1 MSMKKILLL
10 IIAAFLSISV
20 NAADAFFYA
29 NDKVEAKVGETI
41 TFNVAM
47 KNVKNILAFQFW
59 LTLPDGISVNQRTN
73 VDAEQEFDIDLTN
86 RKKSKH
92 VLDLDATITGALQV
106 IGEPTDGRSIF
117 KGNEGDLVTMKLKV
131 SSDMKPGN
139 YTIKI
144 SNIEFAPEDMI
155 AGIEQADLEI
165 PITIYQD
172 YNITATSANETM
184 GTVTGG
190 GNYRNGTK
198 ATLTATPN
206 EGYHFVKWS
215 NDVTENPYTFAVD
228 KDLALTATFDAKEY
242 NLIYMVDGV
251 EYKKVPVKYGSTIT
265 PEAFPTKVG
274 YTFSGWGEIPATMP
288 TSDVTVNG
296 SFTINKYTFTFDAD
310 GGSEVAGITQDYNS
324 AITAPT
330 APTKTGYTFA
340 GWVPAIPETVPAE
353 NMSFKAQWTINQYT
367 LTFDADN
374 GTEATVI
381 TQDYGT
387 KFETP
392 AAPTKVGYTF
402 AGWDSEIPETIPAEN
417 KSFKALWTINQYT
430 FSFDA
435 DGGSDVA
442 AITQNYGTKIE
453 SPAAPTKTGYTFAG
467 WVPAIPET
475 VPAENMSFK
484 AQWTINQ
491 YTLTFDADNG
501 TEATV
506 ITQDFNTKFETPAA
520 PAKTGYTF
528 AGWDS
533 EVPETIPAENKS
545 FKALWTINQYTFSFD
560 ADGGSDVAA
569 ITQNYGTKIESP
581 AAPNK
586 PGYTFAGWVPAIPET
601 VPAENMNFKAQW
613 TINQYTL
620 TFNADNGTEATVIT
634 QDFGT
639 KFETPAAPTKTG
651 YTFAGWDS
659 EVPETI
665 PAENK
670 SFKALWT
677 INQYTFSFD
686 ADGGS
691 DVAAITQN
699 YGTKIETPAA
709 PTKTGYTF
717 AGWVPA
723 IPETVPAE
731 NMSFKA
737 QWTINQYT
745 LTFDAD
751 NGTETTVITQN
762 YGTKFESPATPTK
775 TGYTFAGWDMD
786 IPETIPAENMSFT
799 AKWIAN
805 QYTLTFD
812 ADGGSDVAAI
822 TQDYGTKIESP
833 AAPTKTGYTF
843 AGWDNEIPETM
854 PAESM
859 NFKAQWSI
867 NQYTLTFNADNG
879 TEDVEI
885 TQDYG
890 TKFDVP
896 ADPTREGYTFAGW
909 DMDIPETIPAEDMSF
924 TAKWIANQ
932 YTLTF
937 DSDGG
942 SDVAAITQDYGTK
955 IETPAAPTKT
965 GYTFAGWD
973 NEIPE
978 TMPAESM
985 SFKAQWT
992 INQYTLTFNADN
1004 GTEDV
1009 EITQDYGTK
1018 FDTPADPTREGYTF
1032 AGWDMDIPETI
1043 PAEDMN
1049 FTALW
1054 SVNSYKLV
1062 YILDGEVYAEYD
1074 VEYGSEITPE
1084 NDPEKTGYTFDGWT
1098 EIPETMPAHDVEIHG
1113 SFSVVTAIRTIL
1125 ADEKAVDVYNLNGVL
1140 VKRNVEVDKLDKVL
1154 KKGVYIICGKKFVVK

>member
-1 MSMKKILLL
+1 MKKILLL

-47 KNVKNILAFQFW
+47 KNIKNILAFQFW

-92 VLDLDATITGALQV
+92 VLDLDVTITGALQV

-251 EYKKVPVKYGSTIT
+251 EYKKVPVKFGSTIT

-296 SFTINKYTFTFDAD
+296 TFAINKYTFTFDTD

-324 AITAPT
+324 AITAPTAPTKTGYTFVGWVPAIPETVPAENMSFKAQWTINQYTLTFDADNGTEATVITQDFGTKFDSPAAPTKTGYTFAGWDSEIPETIPAENKSFKALWTINQYTFTFDSDGGSDVAAITQNYGTKIESPT

-381 TQDYGT
+381 TQD
-387 KFETP
+387 
-392 AAPTKVGYTF
+392 
-402 AGWDSEIPETIPAEN
+402 
-417 KSFKALWTINQYT
+417 
-430 FSFDA
+430 
-435 DGGSDVA
+435 
-442 AITQNYGTKIE
+442 
-453 SPAAPTKTGYTFAG
+453 
-467 WVPAIPET
+467 
-475 VPAENMSFK
+475 
-484 AQWTINQ
+484 
-491 YTLTFDADNG
+491 
-501 TEATV
+501 
-506 ITQDFNTKFETPAA
+506 FN
-520 PAKTGYTF
+520 
-528 AGWDS
+528 
-533 EVPETIPAENKS
+533 
-545 FKALWTINQYTFSFD
+545 
-560 ADGGSDVAA
+560 
-569 ITQNYGTKIESP
+569 
-581 AAPNK
+581 
-586 PGYTFAGWVPAIPET
+586 
-601 VPAENMNFKAQW
+601 
-613 TINQYTL
+613 
-620 TFNADNGTEATVIT
+620 
-634 QDFGT
+634 T

-699 YGTKIETPAA
+699 YGTKIESPAA
-709 PTKTGYTF
+709 PTKPGYTF

-751 NGTETTVITQN
+751 NGTEATV
-762 YGTKFESPATPTK
+762 
-775 TGYTFAGWDMD
+775 
-786 IPETIPAENMSFT
+786 
-799 AKWIAN
+799 
-805 QYTLTFD
+805 
-812 ADGGSDVAAI
+812 
-822 TQDYGTKIESP
+822 
-833 AAPTKTGYTF
+833 
-843 AGWDNEIPETM
+843 
-854 PAESM
+854 
-859 NFKAQWSI
+859 
-867 NQYTLTFNADNG
+867 
-879 TEDVEI
+879 I

-890 TKFDVP
+890 TKFDTP

-1018 FDTPADPTREGYTF
+1018 FETPADPTREGYTF

-1043 PAEDMN
+1043 PAEDMS

-1098 EIPETMPAHDVEIHG
+1098 EIPETMPAHDVEIYG

>member
-1 MSMKKILLL
+1 MRKFLLFL
-10 IIAAFLSISV
+10 FVIFCNITSFAANEVSLYVSKEISGKPGDV
-20 NAADAFFYA
+20 
-29 NDKVEAKVGETI
+29 VTVP
-41 TFNVAM
+41 VAM
-47 KNVKNILAFQFW
+47 KNNFEVVGLQYQLNF
-59 LTLPDGISVNQRTN
+59 PDGFSLQQRVNE
-73 VDAEQEFDIDLTN
+73 DGDLDYDSELTPE
-86 RKKSKH
+86 RKKAKLLLTFTPGISGD
-92 VLDLDATITGALQV
+92 VLFMV
-106 IGEPTDGRSIF
+106 EPIDGRTAF
-117 KGNEGDLVTMKLKV
+117 KGNDGDVVTFKV
-131 SSDMKPGN
+131 KIGDNVAPGT
-139 YTIKI
+139 YKVKFYKVA
-144 SNIEFAPEDMI
+144 FADVN
-155 AGIEQADLEI
+155 AVSYEQADFMMDL
-165 PITIYQD
+165 TVYQD

-228 KDLALTATFDAKEY
+228 KDLALTATFDAKVY

-251 EYKKVPVKYGSTIT
+251 EYKKVPVKFGSTIT

-296 SFTINKYTFTFDAD
+296 SFTINKYTCTFDTD

-381 TQDYGT
+381 TQDFGT
-387 KFETP
+387 KFDSP
-392 AAPTKVGYTF
+392 AAPTKTGYTF
-402 AGWDSEIPETIPAEN
+402 AGWDSEVPETIPAEN
-417 KSFKALWTINQYT
+417 KNFKALWTINQYT

-442 AITQNYGTKIE
+442 AITQDYGTKIE
-453 SPAAPTKTGYTFAG
+453 TPAAPTKPGYTFAG

-506 ITQDFNTKFETPAA
+506 ITQDFGTKFDSPAA
-520 PAKTGYTF
+520 PTKTGYTF

-533 EVPETIPAENKS
+533 EIPETIPAENKS
-545 FKALWTINQYTFSFD
+545 FKALWTINQYTFTFD

-569 ITQNYGTKIESP
+569 ITQDYGTKIETP
-581 AAPNK
+581 AAPTK
-586 PGYTFAGWVPAIPET
+586 TGYTFAGWVPAIPET
-601 VPAENMNFKAQW
+601 VPAENMSFKAQW

-677 INQYTFSFD
+677 INQYTFTFD

-699 YGTKIETPAA
+699 YGTKIESPAA
-709 PTKTGYTF
+709 PNKPGYTF

-745 LTFDAD
+745 LTFNAD
-751 NGTETTVITQN
+751 NGTENVEITQD
-762 YGTKFESPATPTK
+762 YGTKFDTPADPTRE
-775 TGYTFAGWDMD
+775 GYTFAGWDMD

-812 ADGGSDVAAI
+812 SDGGSDVAAI
-822 TQDYGTKIESP
+822 TQDYGTKIETP

-859 NFKAQWSI
+859 SFKAQWTI

-890 TKFDVP
+890 TKFDTP

-1043 PAEDMN
+1043 PAEDMS

-1098 EIPETMPAHDVEIHG
+1098 EIPETMPAHDVEIYG

>member
-1 MSMKKILLL
+1 MKKILLL

-29 NDKVEAKVGETI
+29 NDNVEAKVGETI

-59 LTLPDGISVNQRTN
+59 LTLPNGISVNQRTN
-73 VDAEQEFDIDLTN
+73 VDNEQEFDIDLTD

-92 VLDLDATITGALQV
+92 VLDLDVTVTGALQV

-172 YNITATSANETM
+172 YNITAASANETM

-251 EYKKVPVKYGSTIT
+251 EYKKVPVKFGSTIT

-296 SFTINKYTFTFDAD
+296 TFAINKYTFTFDTD

-324 AITAPT
+324 AITA
-330 APTKTGYTFA
+330 
-340 GWVPAIPETVPAE
+340 
-353 NMSFKAQWTINQYT
+353 
-367 LTFDADN
+367 
-374 GTEATVI
+374 
-381 TQDYGT
+381 
-387 KFETP
+387 
-392 AAPTKVGYTF
+392 
-402 AGWDSEIPETIPAEN
+402 
-417 KSFKALWTINQYT
+417 
-430 FSFDA
+430 
-435 DGGSDVA
+435 
-442 AITQNYGTKIE
+442 
-453 SPAAPTKTGYTFAG
+453 PAAPTKTGYTFAG

-506 ITQDFNTKFETPAA
+506 ITQDFGTKFDSPAA
-520 PAKTGYTF
+520 PTKTGYTF

-533 EVPETIPAENKS
+533 EIPETIPAENKN

-560 ADGGSDVAA
+560 TDGGSDVAA
-569 ITQNYGTKIESP
+569 ITQNYGTKIETP
-581 AAPNK
+581 AAPAK
-586 PGYTFAGWVPAIPET
+586 TGYTFAGWVPAIPET

-620 TFNADNGTEATVIT
+620 TFDAGNGTEAMVIT
-634 QDFGT
+634 QDYGT
-639 KFETPAAPTKTG
+639 KFETPAA
-651 YTFAGWDS
+651 
-659 EVPETI
+659 
-665 PAENK
+665 
-670 SFKALWT
+670 
-677 INQYTFSFD
+677 
-686 ADGGS
+686 
-691 DVAAITQN
+691 
-699 YGTKIETPAA
+699 
-709 PTKTGYTF
+709 
-717 AGWVPA
+717 
-723 IPETVPAE
+723 
-731 NMSFKA
+731 
-737 QWTINQYT
+737 
-745 LTFDAD
+745 
-751 NGTETTVITQN
+751 
-762 YGTKFESPATPTK
+762 PTK

-786 IPETIPAENMSFT
+786 IPETIPAEN
-799 AKWIAN
+799 
-805 QYTLTFD
+805 
-812 ADGGSDVAAI
+812 
-822 TQDYGTKIESP
+822 
-833 AAPTKTGYTF
+833 
-843 AGWDNEIPETM
+843 
-854 PAESM
+854 
-859 NFKAQWSI
+859 
-867 NQYTLTFNADNG
+867 
-879 TEDVEI
+879 
-885 TQDYG
+885 
-890 TKFDVP
+890 
-896 ADPTREGYTFAGW
+896 
-909 DMDIPETIPAEDMSF
+909 MSF

-1043 PAEDMN
+1043 PAEDMS

-1084 NDPEKTGYTFDGWT
+1084 NDPEKIGYTFDGWT
-1098 EIPETMPAHDVEIHG
+1098 EIPETMPAHDVEIYG

>member
-1 MSMKKILLL
+1 MKRFLLFF
-10 IIAAFLSISV
+10 IAIFSYITSFAANEASIYVTKELQGKPGDIVSV
-20 NAADAFFYA
+20 P
-29 NDKVEAKVGETI
+29 
-41 TFNVAM
+41 VAM
-47 KNVKNILAFQFW
+47 KNNFGIPGFQFW
-59 LTLPDGISVNQRTN
+59 LGLPEGISFNMKLN
-73 VDAEQEFDIDLTN
+73 EDAEMDYDVVYVDRN
-86 RKKSKH
+86 KSRH
-92 VLDLDATITGALQV
+92 VLSLIKNVEGGLQV
-106 IGEPTDGRSIF
+106 MGYASDGMQLF
-117 KGNEGDLVTMKLKV
+117 KGEDGDIVSVQLKIDEKATPGEYKLRFSNVAFSDVNAV
-131 SSDMKPGN
+131 S
-139 YTIKI
+139 Y
-144 SNIEFAPEDMI
+144 
-155 AGIEQADLEI
+155 EQNDFVVNL
-165 PITIYQD
+165 TVYQD

-251 EYKKVPVKYGSTIT
+251 EYKKVPVKFGSTIT

-296 SFTINKYTFTFDAD
+296 TFAINKYTFTFDTD

-381 TQDYGT
+381 TQDFGT

-392 AAPTKVGYTF
+392 AAPTKTGYTF
-402 AGWDSEIPETIPAEN
+402 AGWDSEVPETIPAEN

-430 FSFDA
+430 FTFDA

-453 SPAAPTKTGYTFAG
+453 SPAAPTKPGYTFAGWDNEIPETMPAENMSFKAQWTINQYSLTFDADNGTEVTVITQDFGTKFDSPAAPTKTGYTFAGWDSEVPETIPAENKSFKALWTINQYTFTFDADGGSDVAAITQNYGTKIESPAAPTKPGYTFAGWDNEIPETMPAENMSFKAQWTINQYSLTFDADNGTEVTVITQDFGTKFDSPAAPTKTGYTFAGWDSEVPETIPAENKSFKALWTINQYTFTFDADGGSDVAAITQDYGTKIETPAAPTKTGYTFAG

-520 PAKTGYTF
+520 P
-528 AGWDS
+528 
-533 EVPETIPAENKS
+533 
-545 FKALWTINQYTFSFD
+545 
-560 ADGGSDVAA
+560 
-569 ITQNYGTKIESP
+569 
-581 AAPNK
+581 
-586 PGYTFAGWVPAIPET
+586 
-601 VPAENMNFKAQW
+601 
-613 TINQYTL
+613 
-620 TFNADNGTEATVIT
+620 
-634 QDFGT
+634 
-639 KFETPAAPTKTG
+639 TKTG

-677 INQYTFSFD
+677 INQYTFTFD

-691 DVAAITQN
+691 DVAAITQD

-751 NGTETTVITQN
+751 NGTEATV
-762 YGTKFESPATPTK
+762 
-775 TGYTFAGWDMD
+775 
-786 IPETIPAENMSFT
+786 
-799 AKWIAN
+799 
-805 QYTLTFD
+805 
-812 ADGGSDVAAI
+812 
-822 TQDYGTKIESP
+822 
-833 AAPTKTGYTF
+833 
-843 AGWDNEIPETM
+843 
-854 PAESM
+854 
-859 NFKAQWSI
+859 
-867 NQYTLTFNADNG
+867 
-879 TEDVEI
+879 I

-890 TKFDVP
+890 TKFDTP

-909 DMDIPETIPAEDMSF
+909 DMDIPETIPAENMNF

-1043 PAEDMN
+1043 PAEDMS

-1098 EIPETMPAHDVEIHG
+1098 EIPETMPAHDVEIYG

>member
-1 MSMKKILLL
+1 MRKFLLFL
-10 IIAAFLSISV
+10 FVIFCNITSFAANEVSLYVSKEISGKPGDV
-20 NAADAFFYA
+20 
-29 NDKVEAKVGETI
+29 VTVP
-41 TFNVAM
+41 VAM
-47 KNVKNILAFQFW
+47 KNNFEVVGLQYQLNF
-59 LTLPDGISVNQRTN
+59 PDGFSLQQRVNE
-73 VDAEQEFDIDLTN
+73 DGDLDYDSELTPE
-86 RKKSKH
+86 RKKAKLLLTFTPGISGD
-92 VLDLDATITGALQV
+92 VLFMV
-106 IGEPTDGRSIF
+106 EPIDGRTAF
-117 KGNEGDLVTMKLKV
+117 KGNDGDVVTFKV
-131 SSDMKPGN
+131 KIGDNVAPGT
-139 YTIKI
+139 YKVKFYKVA
-144 SNIEFAPEDMI
+144 FADVN
-155 AGIEQADLEI
+155 AVSYEQADFMMDL
-165 PITIYQD
+165 TVYQD

-251 EYKKVPVKYGSTIT
+251 EYKKVPVKFGSTIT

-296 SFTINKYTFTFDAD
+296 TFAINKYTFTFDTD

-381 TQDYGT
+381 TQDFGT
-387 KFETP
+387 KFDSP
-392 AAPTKVGYTF
+392 AAPTKTGYTF

-430 FSFDA
+430 FTFDA

-442 AITQNYGTKIE
+442 AITQDYGTKIE
-453 SPAAPTKTGYTFAG
+453 TPAAPTKPGYTFAG

-506 ITQDFNTKFETPAA
+506 ITQDF
-520 PAKTGYTF
+520 
-528 AGWDS
+528 
-533 EVPETIPAENKS
+533 
-545 FKALWTINQYTFSFD
+545 
-560 ADGGSDVAA
+560 
-569 ITQNYGTKIESP
+569 
-581 AAPNK
+581 
-586 PGYTFAGWVPAIPET
+586 
-601 VPAENMNFKAQW
+601 
-613 TINQYTL
+613 
-620 TFNADNGTEATVIT
+620 
-634 QDFGT
+634 GT

-670 SFKALWT
+670 NFKALWT

-691 DVAAITQN
+691 DVAAITQD

-709 PTKTGYTF
+709 PTKPGYTF

-751 NGTETTVITQN
+751 NGTEATV
-762 YGTKFESPATPTK
+762 
-775 TGYTFAGWDMD
+775 
-786 IPETIPAENMSFT
+786 
-799 AKWIAN
+799 
-805 QYTLTFD
+805 
-812 ADGGSDVAAI
+812 
-822 TQDYGTKIESP
+822 
-833 AAPTKTGYTF
+833 
-843 AGWDNEIPETM
+843 
-854 PAESM
+854 
-859 NFKAQWSI
+859 
-867 NQYTLTFNADNG
+867 
-879 TEDVEI
+879 I

-890 TKFDVP
+890 TKFDTP

-909 DMDIPETIPAEDMSF
+909 DMDIPETIPAEDMRF

-955 IETPAAPTKT
+955 IKTPAAPTKT

-1043 PAEDMN
+1043 PAEDMRFTAKWIAN
-1049 FTALW
+1049 QYTLTFDSDGGSDVAAITQDYGTKIKTPAAPTKTGYTFAGWDNEIPETMPAESMSFKAQWTINQYTLTFNADNGTEDVEITQDYGTKFDTPADPTREGYTFAGWDMDIPETIPAEDMSFTALW

-1098 EIPETMPAHDVEIHG
+1098 EIPETMPAHDVEIYG

>member
-1 MSMKKILLL
+1 MKKILLL

-92 VLDLDATITGALQV
+92 VLDLDVTITGALQV

-251 EYKKVPVKYGSTIT
+251 EYKKVPVKFGSTIT

-296 SFTINKYTFTFDAD
+296 TFAINKYTFTFDTD

-381 TQDYGT
+381 TQDFNT

-392 AAPTKVGYTF
+392 AAPTKTGYTF
-402 AGWDSEIPETIPAEN
+402 AGWDSEVPETIPAEN

-430 FSFDA
+430 FTFDA

-453 SPAAPTKTGYTFAG
+453 SPTAPTKTGYTFAGWVPAIPETVPAENMNFKAQWTINQYSLTFDAGNGTEATVITQDFGTKFDSPAAPTKTGYTFAGWDSEVPETIPAENKSFKALWTINQYTFTFDSDGGSDVAAITQDYGTKIETPTAPTKPGYTFAG

-506 ITQDFNTKFETPAA
+506 ITQD
-520 PAKTGYTF
+520 
-528 AGWDS
+528 
-533 EVPETIPAENKS
+533 
-545 FKALWTINQYTFSFD
+545 
-560 ADGGSDVAA
+560 
-569 ITQNYGTKIESP
+569 
-581 AAPNK
+581 
-586 PGYTFAGWVPAIPET
+586 
-601 VPAENMNFKAQW
+601 
-613 TINQYTL
+613 
-620 TFNADNGTEATVIT
+620 
-634 QDFGT
+634 
-639 KFETPAAPTKTG
+639 
-651 YTFAGWDS
+651 
-659 EVPETI
+659 
-665 PAENK
+665 
-670 SFKALWT
+670 
-677 INQYTFSFD
+677 
-686 ADGGS
+686 
-691 DVAAITQN
+691 
-699 YGTKIETPAA
+699 
-709 PTKTGYTF
+709 
-717 AGWVPA
+717 
-723 IPETVPAE
+723 
-731 NMSFKA
+731 
-737 QWTINQYT
+737 
-745 LTFDAD
+745 
-751 NGTETTVITQN
+751 
-762 YGTKFESPATPTK
+762 
-775 TGYTFAGWDMD
+775 
-786 IPETIPAENMSFT
+786 
-799 AKWIAN
+799 
-805 QYTLTFD
+805 
-812 ADGGSDVAAI
+812 
-822 TQDYGTKIESP
+822 
-833 AAPTKTGYTF
+833 
-843 AGWDNEIPETM
+843 
-854 PAESM
+854 
-859 NFKAQWSI
+859 
-867 NQYTLTFNADNG
+867 
-879 TEDVEI
+879 
-885 TQDYG
+885 YG
-890 TKFDVP
+890 TKFDTP

-955 IETPAAPTKT
+955 IKTPAAPTKT

-1004 GTEDV
+1004 GTENV

-1043 PAEDMN
+1043 PAEDMS

-1098 EIPETMPAHDVEIHG
+1098 EIPETMPAHDVEIYG

>member
-1 MSMKKILLL
+1 MKKILLL

-92 VLDLDATITGALQV
+92 VLDLDVTITGALQV

-251 EYKKVPVKYGSTIT
+251 EYKKVPVKFGSTIT

-296 SFTINKYTFTFDAD
+296 TFAINKYTFTFDTD

-324 AITAPT
+324 AITVPT
-330 APTKTGYTFA
+330 
-340 GWVPAIPETVPAE
+340 
-353 NMSFKAQWTINQYT
+353 
-367 LTFDADN
+367 
-374 GTEATVI
+374 
-381 TQDYGT
+381 
-387 KFETP
+387 
-392 AAPTKVGYTF
+392 
-402 AGWDSEIPETIPAEN
+402 
-417 KSFKALWTINQYT
+417 
-430 FSFDA
+430 
-435 DGGSDVA
+435 
-442 AITQNYGTKIE
+442 
-453 SPAAPTKTGYTFAG
+453 APTKTGYTFAG

-520 PAKTGYTF
+520 P
-528 AGWDS
+528 
-533 EVPETIPAENKS
+533 
-545 FKALWTINQYTFSFD
+545 
-560 ADGGSDVAA
+560 
-569 ITQNYGTKIESP
+569 
-581 AAPNK
+581 
-586 PGYTFAGWVPAIPET
+586 
-601 VPAENMNFKAQW
+601 
-613 TINQYTL
+613 
-620 TFNADNGTEATVIT
+620 
-634 QDFGT
+634 
-639 KFETPAAPTKTG
+639 TKTG

-677 INQYTFSFD
+677 INQYTFTFD

-745 LTFDAD
+745 LTFNAD
-751 NGTETTVITQN
+751 NGTEDVKITQN

-812 ADGGSDVAAI
+812 SNGGSDVAAI
-822 TQDYGTKIESP
+822 TQDYGTKIDTP

-859 NFKAQWSI
+859 NFKALWTI

-890 TKFDVP
+890 TKFDTP

-909 DMDIPETIPAEDMSF
+909 DMDIPETIPAEDMRF

-1018 FDTPADPTREGYTF
+1018 FETPADPTREGYTF

-1043 PAEDMN
+1043 PAEDMS

-1098 EIPETMPAHDVEIHG
+1098 GIPETMPAHDVEIYG

>member
-1 MSMKKILLL
+1 MKKILLL

-92 VLDLDATITGALQV
+92 VLDLDVTITGALQV

-251 EYKKVPVKYGSTIT
+251 EYKKVPVKFGSTIT

-296 SFTINKYTFTFDAD
+296 TFAINKYTFTFDAD

-381 TQDYGT
+381 TQDFNT

-392 AAPTKVGYTF
+392 AAPTKTGYTF
-402 AGWDSEIPETIPAEN
+402 AGWDSEVPETIPAEN
-417 KSFKALWTINQYT
+417 KNFKALWTINQYT
-430 FSFDA
+430 FSFDS

-453 SPAAPTKTGYTFAG
+453 SPTAPTKTGYTFAG

-506 ITQDFNTKFETPAA
+506 ITQN
-520 PAKTGYTF
+520 
-528 AGWDS
+528 
-533 EVPETIPAENKS
+533 
-545 FKALWTINQYTFSFD
+545 
-560 ADGGSDVAA
+560 
-569 ITQNYGTKIESP
+569 
-581 AAPNK
+581 
-586 PGYTFAGWVPAIPET
+586 
-601 VPAENMNFKAQW
+601 
-613 TINQYTL
+613 
-620 TFNADNGTEATVIT
+620 
-634 QDFGT
+634 FGT
-639 KFETPAAPTKTG
+639 KFDSPAAPTKTG

-677 INQYTFSFD
+677 INQYTFTFD

-709 PTKTGYTF
+709 PTKPGYTF

-731 NMSFKA
+731 DMSFKA
-737 QWTINQYT
+737 QWTINQY
-745 LTFDAD
+745 
-751 NGTETTVITQN
+751 
-762 YGTKFESPATPTK
+762 S
-775 TGYTFAGWDMD
+775 
-786 IPETIPAENMSFT
+786 
-799 AKWIAN
+799 
-805 QYTLTFD
+805 
-812 ADGGSDVAAI
+812 
-822 TQDYGTKIESP
+822 
-833 AAPTKTGYTF
+833 
-843 AGWDNEIPETM
+843 
-854 PAESM
+854 
-859 NFKAQWSI
+859 
-867 NQYTLTFNADNG
+867 LTFNADNG
-879 TEDVEI
+879 TEATVI

-890 TKFDVP
+890 TKFDTP

-909 DMDIPETIPAEDMSF
+909 DMDIPETIPAENMSF

-992 INQYTLTFNADN
+992 INQYSLTFDAGNGTEATVITQDYGTKFDTPADPTREGYTFAGWDMDIPETIPAENMSFTAKWIANQYTLTFDSDGGSDVAAITQDYGTKIETPAAPTKTGYTFAGWDNEIPETMPAESMSFKAQWTINQYSLTFDAGN
-1004 GTEDV
+1004 GTEATV
-1009 EITQDYGTK
+1009 ITQDYGTK

-1043 PAEDMN
+1043 PAEDMS

-1098 EIPETMPAHDVEIHG
+1098 EIPETMPAHDVEIYG

>member
-29 NDKVEAKVGETI
+29 NDNVEAKVGETI

-73 VDAEQEFDIDLTN
+73 VDDEQEFDIDLTD

-92 VLDLDATITGALQV
+92 VLDLDVTVTGALQV

-251 EYKKVPVKYGSTIT
+251 EYKKVPVKFGSTIT

-296 SFTINKYTFTFDAD
+296 TFAINKYTFTFDTD

-381 TQDYGT
+381 TQD
-387 KFETP
+387 
-392 AAPTKVGYTF
+392 
-402 AGWDSEIPETIPAEN
+402 
-417 KSFKALWTINQYT
+417 
-430 FSFDA
+430 
-435 DGGSDVA
+435 
-442 AITQNYGTKIE
+442 
-453 SPAAPTKTGYTFAG
+453 
-467 WVPAIPET
+467 
-475 VPAENMSFK
+475 
-484 AQWTINQ
+484 
-491 YTLTFDADNG
+491 
-501 TEATV
+501 
-506 ITQDFNTKFETPAA
+506 FNTKF
-520 PAKTGYTF
+520 
-528 AGWDS
+528 
-533 EVPETIPAENKS
+533 
-545 FKALWTINQYTFSFD
+545 
-560 ADGGSDVAA
+560 
-569 ITQNYGTKIESP
+569 
-581 AAPNK
+581 
-586 PGYTFAGWVPAIPET
+586 
-601 VPAENMNFKAQW
+601 
-613 TINQYTL
+613 
-620 TFNADNGTEATVIT
+620 
-634 QDFGT
+634 
-639 KFETPAAPTKTG
+639 
-651 YTFAGWDS
+651 
-659 EVPETI
+659 
-665 PAENK
+665 
-670 SFKALWT
+670 
-677 INQYTFSFD
+677 
-686 ADGGS
+686 
-691 DVAAITQN
+691 
-699 YGTKIETPAA
+699 
-709 PTKTGYTF
+709 
-717 AGWVPA
+717 
-723 IPETVPAE
+723 
-731 NMSFKA
+731 
-737 QWTINQYT
+737 
-745 LTFDAD
+745 
-751 NGTETTVITQN
+751 
-762 YGTKFESPATPTK
+762 
-775 TGYTFAGWDMD
+775 
-786 IPETIPAENMSFT
+786 
-799 AKWIAN
+799 
-805 QYTLTFD
+805 
-812 ADGGSDVAAI
+812 
-822 TQDYGTKIESP
+822 
-833 AAPTKTGYTF
+833 
-843 AGWDNEIPETM
+843 
-854 PAESM
+854 
-859 NFKAQWSI
+859 
-867 NQYTLTFNADNG
+867 
-879 TEDVEI
+879 
-885 TQDYG
+885 
-890 TKFDVP
+890 
-896 ADPTREGYTFAGW
+896 
-909 DMDIPETIPAEDMSF
+909 
-924 TAKWIANQ
+924 
-932 YTLTF
+932 
-937 DSDGG
+937 
-942 SDVAAITQDYGTK
+942 
-955 IETPAAPTKT
+955 ETPAAPTKT

-1018 FDTPADPTREGYTF
+1018 FETPADPIREGYTF

-1043 PAEDMN
+1043 PAEDMS

-1098 EIPETMPAHDVEIHG
+1098 EIPETMPAHDVEIYG

>member
-92 VLDLDATITGALQV
+92 VLDLDVTITGALQV

-251 EYKKVPVKYGSTIT
+251 EYKKVPVKFGSTIT

-296 SFTINKYTFTFDAD
+296 TFAINKYTFTFDAD

-381 TQDYGT
+381 TQDFGT
-387 KFETP
+387 KFDSP
-392 AAPTKVGYTF
+392 AAPTKTGYTF
-402 AGWDSEIPETIPAEN
+402 AGWDSEVPETIPAEN

-430 FSFDA
+430 FTFDA

-491 YTLTFDADNG
+491 YSLTFDAGNG

-506 ITQDFNTKFETPAA
+506 ITQD
-520 PAKTGYTF
+520 Y
-528 AGWDS
+528 
-533 EVPETIPAENKS
+533 
-545 FKALWTINQYTFSFD
+545 
-560 ADGGSDVAA
+560 
-569 ITQNYGTKIESP
+569 
-581 AAPNK
+581 
-586 PGYTFAGWVPAIPET
+586 
-601 VPAENMNFKAQW
+601 
-613 TINQYTL
+613 
-620 TFNADNGTEATVIT
+620 
-634 QDFGT
+634 GT
-639 KFETPAAPTKTG
+639 KFET
-651 YTFAGWDS
+651 
-659 EVPETI
+659 
-665 PAENK
+665 
-670 SFKALWT
+670 
-677 INQYTFSFD
+677 
-686 ADGGS
+686 
-691 DVAAITQN
+691 
-699 YGTKIETPAA
+699 
-709 PTKTGYTF
+709 
-717 AGWVPA
+717 
-723 IPETVPAE
+723 
-731 NMSFKA
+731 
-737 QWTINQYT
+737 
-745 LTFDAD
+745 
-751 NGTETTVITQN
+751 
-762 YGTKFESPATPTK
+762 
-775 TGYTFAGWDMD
+775 
-786 IPETIPAENMSFT
+786 
-799 AKWIAN
+799 
-805 QYTLTFD
+805 
-812 ADGGSDVAAI
+812 
-822 TQDYGTKIESP
+822 
-833 AAPTKTGYTF
+833 
-843 AGWDNEIPETM
+843 
-854 PAESM
+854 
-859 NFKAQWSI
+859 
-867 NQYTLTFNADNG
+867 
-879 TEDVEI
+879 
-885 TQDYG
+885 
-890 TKFDVP
+890 P

-909 DMDIPETIPAEDMSF
+909 DMDIPETIPAENMNF

-1032 AGWDMDIPETI
+1032 AGWDMDIPETIPAEDMSFTAKWIANQYTLTFDADGGSDVAAITQDYGTKIETPAAPTKTGYTFAGWDNEIPETMPAESMSFKAQWTINQYTLTFNADNGTEDVEITQDYGTKFDTPADPTREGYTFAGWNMDIPETI

>member
-1 MSMKKILLL
+1 MKKILLL

-29 NDKVEAKVGETI
+29 NDNVEAKVGETI

-73 VDAEQEFDIDLTN
+73 VDDEQEFDIDLTD

-92 VLDLDATITGALQV
+92 VLDLDVTVTGALQV

-251 EYKKVPVKYGSTIT
+251 EYKKVPVKFGSTIT

-296 SFTINKYTFTFDAD
+296 TFAINKYTFTFDTD

-324 AITAPT
+324 AITTPT

-381 TQDYGT
+381 TQDFGT

-392 AAPTKVGYTF
+392 AAPTKTGYTF

-430 FSFDA
+430 FTFDA

-442 AITQNYGTKIE
+442 AITQDYGTKIE
-453 SPAAPTKTGYTFAG
+453 TPTAPTKTGYTFAG

-506 ITQDFNTKFETPAA
+506 ITQDF
-520 PAKTGYTF
+520 
-528 AGWDS
+528 
-533 EVPETIPAENKS
+533 
-545 FKALWTINQYTFSFD
+545 
-560 ADGGSDVAA
+560 
-569 ITQNYGTKIESP
+569 
-581 AAPNK
+581 
-586 PGYTFAGWVPAIPET
+586 
-601 VPAENMNFKAQW
+601 
-613 TINQYTL
+613 
-620 TFNADNGTEATVIT
+620 
-634 QDFGT
+634 GT

-659 EVPETI
+659 EIPETI

-677 INQYTFSFD
+677 INQYTFTFD

-699 YGTKIETPAA
+699 YGTKIDSPAA
-709 PTKTGYTF
+709 PNKPGYTF
-717 AGWVPA
+717 AGWVPT

-737 QWTINQYT
+737 QWTINQY
-745 LTFDAD
+745 
-751 NGTETTVITQN
+751 
-762 YGTKFESPATPTK
+762 S
-775 TGYTFAGWDMD
+775 
-786 IPETIPAENMSFT
+786 
-799 AKWIAN
+799 
-805 QYTLTFD
+805 
-812 ADGGSDVAAI
+812 
-822 TQDYGTKIESP
+822 
-833 AAPTKTGYTF
+833 
-843 AGWDNEIPETM
+843 
-854 PAESM
+854 
-859 NFKAQWSI
+859 
-867 NQYTLTFNADNG
+867 LTFNADNG
-879 TEDVEI
+879 TEATVI

-890 TKFDVP
+890 TKFDTP

-955 IETPAAPTKT
+955 IKTPAAPTKT

-1043 PAEDMN
+1043 PAEDMRFTAKWIAN
-1049 FTALW
+1049 QYTLTFDSDGGSDVAAITQDYGTKIKTPAAPTKTGYTFAGWDNEIPETMPAESMSFKAQWTINQYTLTFNADNGTEDVEITQDYGTKFDTPADPTREGYTFAGWDMDIPETIPAEDMSFTALW

-1074 VEYGSEITPE
+1074 VEYGSGITPE

-1098 EIPETMPAHDVEIHG
+1098 EIPETMPAHDVEIYG

>member
-1 MSMKKILLL
+1 MKRFLLFF
-10 IIAAFLSISV
+10 IAIFSYITSFAANEASIYVTKELQGKPGDIVSV
-20 NAADAFFYA
+20 P
-29 NDKVEAKVGETI
+29 
-41 TFNVAM
+41 VAM
-47 KNVKNILAFQFW
+47 KNNFGIPGFQFW
-59 LTLPDGISVNQRTN
+59 LGLPEGISFNMKLN
-73 VDAEQEFDIDLTN
+73 EDAEMDYDVVYVDRN
-86 RKKSKH
+86 KSRH
-92 VLDLDATITGALQV
+92 VLSLIKNVEGGLQV
-106 IGEPTDGRSIF
+106 MGYASDGMQLF
-117 KGNEGDLVTMKLKV
+117 KGEDGDIVSVQLKIDEKATPGEYKLRFSNVAFSDVNAV
-131 SSDMKPGN
+131 S
-139 YTIKI
+139 Y
-144 SNIEFAPEDMI
+144 
-155 AGIEQADLEI
+155 EQNDFVVNL
-165 PITIYQD
+165 TVYQD

-251 EYKKVPVKYGSTIT
+251 EYKKVPVKFGSTIT

-296 SFTINKYTFTFDAD
+296 TFAINKYTFTFDTD

-330 APTKTGYTFA
+330 APTKTGYTF
-340 GWVPAIPETVPAE
+340 V
-353 NMSFKAQWTINQYT
+353 
-367 LTFDADN
+367 
-374 GTEATVI
+374 
-381 TQDYGT
+381 
-387 KFETP
+387 
-392 AAPTKVGYTF
+392 
-402 AGWDSEIPETIPAEN
+402 
-417 KSFKALWTINQYT
+417 
-430 FSFDA
+430 
-435 DGGSDVA
+435 
-442 AITQNYGTKIE
+442 
-453 SPAAPTKTGYTFAG
+453 G

-506 ITQDFNTKFETPAA
+506 ITQDFGTKFDSPAA
-520 PAKTGYTF
+520 PTKTGYTF

-581 AAPNK
+581 AAPTK

-620 TFNADNGTEATVIT
+620 TFDADNGTEATVIT

-639 KFETPAAPTKTG
+639 KF
-651 YTFAGWDS
+651 DS
-659 EVPETI
+659 
-665 PAENK
+665 
-670 SFKALWT
+670 
-677 INQYTFSFD
+677 
-686 ADGGS
+686 
-691 DVAAITQN
+691 
-699 YGTKIETPAA
+699 
-709 PTKTGYTF
+709 
-717 AGWVPA
+717 
-723 IPETVPAE
+723 
-731 NMSFKA
+731 
-737 QWTINQYT
+737 
-745 LTFDAD
+745 
-751 NGTETTVITQN
+751 
-762 YGTKFESPATPTK
+762 
-775 TGYTFAGWDMD
+775 
-786 IPETIPAENMSFT
+786 
-799 AKWIAN
+799 
-805 QYTLTFD
+805 
-812 ADGGSDVAAI
+812 
-822 TQDYGTKIESP
+822 
-833 AAPTKTGYTF
+833 
-843 AGWDNEIPETM
+843 
-854 PAESM
+854 
-859 NFKAQWSI
+859 
-867 NQYTLTFNADNG
+867 
-879 TEDVEI
+879 
-885 TQDYG
+885 
-890 TKFDVP
+890 P

-909 DMDIPETIPAEDMSF
+909 DMDIPETIPAENMRF

-992 INQYTLTFNADN
+992 INQYSLTFDAGNGTEATVITQDYGTKFETPADPTREGYTFAGWDMDIPETIPAENMSFTAKWIANQYTLTFDSDGGSDVAAITQNYGTKIETPAAPTKTGYTFAGWDNEIPETMPAESMSFKAQWTINQYTLTFNADN

-1018 FDTPADPTREGYTF
+1018 FETPADPTREGYTF

-1043 PAEDMN
+1043 PAEDMS

-1098 EIPETMPAHDVEIHG
+1098 EIPETMPAHDVEIYG

>member
-1 MSMKKILLL
+1 MKKILLL

-73 VDAEQEFDIDLTN
+73 VDDEQEFDIDLTN

-92 VLDLDATITGALQV
+92 VLDLDVTITGALQV

-251 EYKKVPVKYGSTIT
+251 EYKKVPVKFGSTIT

-296 SFTINKYTFTFDAD
+296 TFAINKYTFTFDAD

-340 GWVPAIPETVPAE
+340 GWVPAIPETVPAENMSFKAQWTINQYTLTFDADNGTEATVITQDFNTKFETPAAPTKTGYTFAGWDSEVPETIPAENKSFKALWTINQYTFSFDADGGSEVAAITQNYGTKIETPAAPTKTGYTFAGWVPAIPETVPAENMSFKAQWTINQYTLTFDADNGTEATVITQDFNTKFETPAAPTKTGYTFAGWDSEVPETIPAENKSFKALWTINQYTFSFDADGGSEVAAITQNYGTKIETPAAPTKPGYTFTGWVPAIPETVPAE

-435 DGGSDVA
+435 DGGS
-442 AITQNYGTKIE
+442 E
-453 SPAAPTKTGYTFAG
+453 
-467 WVPAIPET
+467 
-475 VPAENMSFK
+475 
-484 AQWTINQ
+484 
-491 YTLTFDADNG
+491 
-501 TEATV
+501 
-506 ITQDFNTKFETPAA
+506 
-520 PAKTGYTF
+520 
-528 AGWDS
+528 
-533 EVPETIPAENKS
+533 
-545 FKALWTINQYTFSFD
+545 
-560 ADGGSDVAA
+560 
-569 ITQNYGTKIESP
+569 
-581 AAPNK
+581 
-586 PGYTFAGWVPAIPET
+586 
-601 VPAENMNFKAQW
+601 
-613 TINQYTL
+613 
-620 TFNADNGTEATVIT
+620 
-634 QDFGT
+634 
-639 KFETPAAPTKTG
+639 
-651 YTFAGWDS
+651 
-659 EVPETI
+659 
-665 PAENK
+665 
-670 SFKALWT
+670 
-677 INQYTFSFD
+677 
-686 ADGGS
+686 
-691 DVAAITQN
+691 VAAITQN

-745 LTFDAD
+745 LTF
-751 NGTETTVITQN
+751 
-762 YGTKFESPATPTK
+762 
-775 TGYTFAGWDMD
+775 
-786 IPETIPAENMSFT
+786 
-799 AKWIAN
+799 
-805 QYTLTFD
+805 
-812 ADGGSDVAAI
+812 
-822 TQDYGTKIESP
+822 
-833 AAPTKTGYTF
+833 
-843 AGWDNEIPETM
+843 
-854 PAESM
+854 
-859 NFKAQWSI
+859 
-867 NQYTLTFNADNG
+867 NADNG
-879 TEDVEI
+879 TEATVI

-890 TKFDVP
+890 TKFDTP

-909 DMDIPETIPAEDMSF
+909 DKDIPESMPAESMNF

-937 DSDGG
+937 DSNGG

-985 SFKAQWT
+985 NFKAQWT

-1084 NDPEKTGYTFDGWT
+1084 DNPEKTGYTFDGWT
-1098 EIPETMPAHDVEIHG
+1098 EIPETMPAHDVEIYG

>member
-1 MSMKKILLL
+1 MKKILLL

-47 KNVKNILAFQFW
+47 KNIKNILAFQFW

-92 VLDLDATITGALQV
+92 VLDLDVTITGALQV

-251 EYKKVPVKYGSTIT
+251 EYKKVPVKFGSTIT

-296 SFTINKYTFTFDAD
+296 TFAINKYTFTFDTD

-324 AITAPT
+324 AITAPTAPTKTGYTFVGWVPAIPETVPAENMSFKAQWTINQYTLTFDADNGTEATVITQDFGTKFDSPAAPTKTGYTFAGWDSEIPETIPAENKSFKALWTINQYTFTFDSDGGSDVAAITQNYGTKIESPT

-381 TQDYGT
+381 TQD
-387 KFETP
+387 
-392 AAPTKVGYTF
+392 
-402 AGWDSEIPETIPAEN
+402 
-417 KSFKALWTINQYT
+417 
-430 FSFDA
+430 
-435 DGGSDVA
+435 
-442 AITQNYGTKIE
+442 
-453 SPAAPTKTGYTFAG
+453 
-467 WVPAIPET
+467 
-475 VPAENMSFK
+475 
-484 AQWTINQ
+484 
-491 YTLTFDADNG
+491 
-501 TEATV
+501 
-506 ITQDFNTKFETPAA
+506 FN
-520 PAKTGYTF
+520 
-528 AGWDS
+528 
-533 EVPETIPAENKS
+533 
-545 FKALWTINQYTFSFD
+545 
-560 ADGGSDVAA
+560 
-569 ITQNYGTKIESP
+569 
-581 AAPNK
+581 
-586 PGYTFAGWVPAIPET
+586 
-601 VPAENMNFKAQW
+601 
-613 TINQYTL
+613 
-620 TFNADNGTEATVIT
+620 
-634 QDFGT
+634 T

-699 YGTKIETPAA
+699 YGTKIESPAA
-709 PTKTGYTF
+709 PTKPGYTF

-751 NGTETTVITQN
+751 NGTEATVITQD
-762 YGTKFESPATPTK
+762 YGTKFDTPADPTRE
-775 TGYTFAGWDMD
+775 GYTFAGWDMD
-786 IPETIPAENMSFT
+786 IPETIPAEDMSFT

-812 ADGGSDVAAI
+812 SDGGSDVAAI
-822 TQDYGTKIESP
+822 TQDYGTKIKTP

-859 NFKAQWSI
+859 SFKAQWTI
-867 NQYTLTFNADNG
+867 NQYSLTFDAGNG
-879 TEDVEI
+879 TEATVI

-890 TKFDVP
+890 TKFETP

-909 DMDIPETIPAEDMSF
+909 DMDIPETIPAENMSF

-1018 FDTPADPTREGYTF
+1018 FETPADPTREGYTF

-1043 PAEDMN
+1043 PAEDMS

-1098 EIPETMPAHDVEIHG
+1098 EIPETMPAHDVEIYG

>member
-1 MSMKKILLL
+1 MKRFLLFF
-10 IIAAFLSISV
+10 IAIFSYITSFAANEASIYVTKELQGKPGDIVSV
-20 NAADAFFYA
+20 P
-29 NDKVEAKVGETI
+29 
-41 TFNVAM
+41 VAM
-47 KNVKNILAFQFW
+47 KNNFGIPGFQFW
-59 LTLPDGISVNQRTN
+59 LGLPEGISFNMKLN
-73 VDAEQEFDIDLTN
+73 EDAEMDYDVVYVDRN
-86 RKKSKH
+86 KSRH
-92 VLDLDATITGALQV
+92 VLSLIKNVEGGLQV
-106 IGEPTDGRSIF
+106 MGYASDGMQLF
-117 KGNEGDLVTMKLKV
+117 KGEDGDIVSVQLKIDEKATPGEYKLRFSNVAFSDVNAV
-131 SSDMKPGN
+131 S
-139 YTIKI
+139 Y
-144 SNIEFAPEDMI
+144 
-155 AGIEQADLEI
+155 EQNDFVVNL
-165 PITIYQD
+165 TVYQD

-251 EYKKVPVKYGSTIT
+251 EYKKVPVKFGSTIT

-296 SFTINKYTFTFDAD
+296 TFAINKYTFTFDTD

-381 TQDYGT
+381 TQDFGT
-387 KFETP
+387 KFDSP
-392 AAPTKVGYTF
+392 AAPTKTGYTF

-453 SPAAPTKTGYTFAG
+453 SPTAPTKTGYTFAG

-491 YTLTFDADNG
+491 Y
-501 TEATV
+501 
-506 ITQDFNTKFETPAA
+506 
-520 PAKTGYTF
+520 
-528 AGWDS
+528 S
-533 EVPETIPAENKS
+533 
-545 FKALWTINQYTFSFD
+545 
-560 ADGGSDVAA
+560 
-569 ITQNYGTKIESP
+569 
-581 AAPNK
+581 
-586 PGYTFAGWVPAIPET
+586 
-601 VPAENMNFKAQW
+601 
-613 TINQYTL
+613 L

-639 KFETPAAPTKTG
+639 KFDSPAAPTKTG

-659 EVPETI
+659 EIPETI

-751 NGTETTVITQN
+751 NGTEATVITQDF
-762 YGTKFESPATPTK
+762 GTKF
-775 TGYTFAGWDMD
+775 D
-786 IPETIPAENMSFT
+786 
-799 AKWIAN
+799 
-805 QYTLTFD
+805 
-812 ADGGSDVAAI
+812 
-822 TQDYGTKIESP
+822 SP

-843 AGWDNEIPETM
+843 AGWDSEIPETI
-854 PAESM
+854 PAENKSFKALWTINQYTFSFDADGGSDVAAITQNYGTKIESPTAPTKTGYTFAGWVPAIPETVPAENM
-859 NFKAQWSI
+859 NFKAQWTI
-867 NQYTLTFNADNG
+867 NQYSLTFDAGNG
-879 TEDVEI
+879 TEATVI

-890 TKFDVP
+890 TKFETP

-909 DMDIPETIPAEDMSF
+909 DMDIPETIPAENMNF

-1004 GTEDV
+1004 GTEATV
-1009 EITQDYGTK
+1009 ITQDYGTK

-1043 PAEDMN
+1043 PAEDMS

-1098 EIPETMPAHDVEIHG
+1098 EIPETMPAHDVEIYG

>member
-1 MSMKKILLL
+1 MKKILLL

-92 VLDLDATITGALQV
+92 VLDLDVTITGALQV

-251 EYKKVPVKYGSTIT
+251 EYKKVPVKFGSTIT

-296 SFTINKYTFTFDAD
+296 TFAINKYTFTFDTD

-374 GTEATVI
+374 GTEAMVI
-381 TQDYGT
+381 TQDFGT

-392 AAPTKVGYTF
+392 AAPTKTGYTF
-402 AGWDSEIPETIPAEN
+402 AGWDSEVPETIPAEN
-417 KSFKALWTINQYT
+417 KNFKALWTINQYT

-442 AITQNYGTKIE
+442 AITQDYGTKIE
-453 SPAAPTKTGYTFAG
+453 TPAAPTKSGYTFAG

-501 TEATV
+501 TVATV
-506 ITQDFNTKFETPAA
+506 
-520 PAKTGYTF
+520 
-528 AGWDS
+528 
-533 EVPETIPAENKS
+533 
-545 FKALWTINQYTFSFD
+545 
-560 ADGGSDVAA
+560 
-569 ITQNYGTKIESP
+569 
-581 AAPNK
+581 
-586 PGYTFAGWVPAIPET
+586 
-601 VPAENMNFKAQW
+601 
-613 TINQYTL
+613 
-620 TFNADNGTEATVIT
+620 
-634 QDFGT
+634 
-639 KFETPAAPTKTG
+639 
-651 YTFAGWDS
+651 
-659 EVPETI
+659 
-665 PAENK
+665 
-670 SFKALWT
+670 
-677 INQYTFSFD
+677 
-686 ADGGS
+686 
-691 DVAAITQN
+691 
-699 YGTKIETPAA
+699 
-709 PTKTGYTF
+709 
-717 AGWVPA
+717 
-723 IPETVPAE
+723 
-731 NMSFKA
+731 
-737 QWTINQYT
+737 
-745 LTFDAD
+745 
-751 NGTETTVITQN
+751 
-762 YGTKFESPATPTK
+762 
-775 TGYTFAGWDMD
+775 
-786 IPETIPAENMSFT
+786 
-799 AKWIAN
+799 
-805 QYTLTFD
+805 
-812 ADGGSDVAAI
+812 
-822 TQDYGTKIESP
+822 
-833 AAPTKTGYTF
+833 
-843 AGWDNEIPETM
+843 
-854 PAESM
+854 
-859 NFKAQWSI
+859 
-867 NQYTLTFNADNG
+867 
-879 TEDVEI
+879 I

-890 TKFDVP
+890 TKFDTP

-955 IETPAAPTKT
+955 IKTPAAPTKT

-1004 GTEDV
+1004 GTENV

-1043 PAEDMN
+1043 PAEDMS

-1098 EIPETMPAHDVEIHG
+1098 EIPETMPAHDVEIYG

>member
-1 MSMKKILLL
+1 MKKILLL

-92 VLDLDATITGALQV
+92 VLDLDVTITGALQV

-206 EGYHFVKWS
+206 EGYHFDKWS

-228 KDLALTATFDAKEY
+228 KDLALIATFDAKEY

-251 EYKKVPVKYGSTIT
+251 EYKKVPVKFGSTIT

-296 SFTINKYTFTFDAD
+296 TFAINKYTFTFDTD

-324 AITAPT
+324 AITAPAAPTKPGYTFAGWVPAIPETVPAENMSFKAQWTINQYTLTFDADNGTEATVITQDFGTKFDSPTAPTKTGYTFAGWDSEVPETIPAENKSFKALWTINQYTFTFDADGGSDVAAITQNYGTKIDSPTAPTKTGYTFAGWVPAIPETVPAENMSFKAQWTINQYTLTFDADNGTEATVITQDFGTKFDSPAAPTKTGYTFAGWDSEVPETIPAENKSFKALWTINQYTFTFDADGGSDVAAITQNYGTKIDSPTAPTKTGYTFAGWVPAIPETVPAENMSFKAQWTINQYTLTFDADNGTEATVITQDFGTKFDSPAAPTKTGYTFAGWDSEVPETIPAENKSFKALWTINQYTFTFDADGGSDVAAITQNYGTKIDSPT

-387 KFETP
+387 KF
-392 AAPTKVGYTF
+392 
-402 AGWDSEIPETIPAEN
+402 
-417 KSFKALWTINQYT
+417 
-430 FSFDA
+430 
-435 DGGSDVA
+435 
-442 AITQNYGTKIE
+442 
-453 SPAAPTKTGYTFAG
+453 
-467 WVPAIPET
+467 
-475 VPAENMSFK
+475 
-484 AQWTINQ
+484 
-491 YTLTFDADNG
+491 
-501 TEATV
+501 
-506 ITQDFNTKFETPAA
+506 
-520 PAKTGYTF
+520 
-528 AGWDS
+528 
-533 EVPETIPAENKS
+533 
-545 FKALWTINQYTFSFD
+545 
-560 ADGGSDVAA
+560 
-569 ITQNYGTKIESP
+569 
-581 AAPNK
+581 
-586 PGYTFAGWVPAIPET
+586 
-601 VPAENMNFKAQW
+601 
-613 TINQYTL
+613 
-620 TFNADNGTEATVIT
+620 
-634 QDFGT
+634 
-639 KFETPAAPTKTG
+639 
-651 YTFAGWDS
+651 
-659 EVPETI
+659 
-665 PAENK
+665 
-670 SFKALWT
+670 
-677 INQYTFSFD
+677 
-686 ADGGS
+686 
-691 DVAAITQN
+691 
-699 YGTKIETPAA
+699 
-709 PTKTGYTF
+709 
-717 AGWVPA
+717 
-723 IPETVPAE
+723 
-731 NMSFKA
+731 
-737 QWTINQYT
+737 
-745 LTFDAD
+745 
-751 NGTETTVITQN
+751 
-762 YGTKFESPATPTK
+762 
-775 TGYTFAGWDMD
+775 
-786 IPETIPAENMSFT
+786 
-799 AKWIAN
+799 
-805 QYTLTFD
+805 
-812 ADGGSDVAAI
+812 
-822 TQDYGTKIESP
+822 
-833 AAPTKTGYTF
+833 
-843 AGWDNEIPETM
+843 
-854 PAESM
+854 
-859 NFKAQWSI
+859 
-867 NQYTLTFNADNG
+867 
-879 TEDVEI
+879 
-885 TQDYG
+885 
-890 TKFDVP
+890 
-896 ADPTREGYTFAGW
+896 
-909 DMDIPETIPAEDMSF
+909 
-924 TAKWIANQ
+924 
-932 YTLTF
+932 
-937 DSDGG
+937 
-942 SDVAAITQDYGTK
+942 
-955 IETPAAPTKT
+955 
-965 GYTFAGWD
+965 
-973 NEIPE
+973 
-978 TMPAESM
+978 
-985 SFKAQWT
+985 
-992 INQYTLTFNADN
+992 
-1004 GTEDV
+1004 
-1009 EITQDYGTK
+1009 
-1018 FDTPADPTREGYTF
+1018 DTPADPTREGYTF

-1043 PAEDMN
+1043 PAEDMS

-1098 EIPETMPAHDVEIHG
+1098 GIPETMPAHDVEIYG

>member
-1 MSMKKILLL
+1 MKKILLL

-92 VLDLDATITGALQV
+92 VLDLDVTITGALQV

-251 EYKKVPVKYGSTIT
+251 EYKKVPVKFGSTIT

-296 SFTINKYTFTFDAD
+296 TFAINKYTFTFDTD

-324 AITAPT
+324 AITA
-330 APTKTGYTFA
+330 
-340 GWVPAIPETVPAE
+340 
-353 NMSFKAQWTINQYT
+353 
-367 LTFDADN
+367 
-374 GTEATVI
+374 
-381 TQDYGT
+381 
-387 KFETP
+387 
-392 AAPTKVGYTF
+392 
-402 AGWDSEIPETIPAEN
+402 
-417 KSFKALWTINQYT
+417 
-430 FSFDA
+430 
-435 DGGSDVA
+435 
-442 AITQNYGTKIE
+442 
-453 SPAAPTKTGYTFAG
+453 PAAPTKTGYTFAG

-520 PAKTGYTF
+520 PTKTGYTF

-545 FKALWTINQYTFSFD
+545 FKALWTINQYTFTFD

-581 AAPNK
+581 TAPTK
-586 PGYTFAGWVPAIPET
+586 TGYTFAGWVPAIPET
-601 VPAENMNFKAQW
+601 VPAENMSFKAQW

-639 KFETPAAPTKTG
+639 KFDSPAAPTKTG

-677 INQYTFSFD
+677 INQYTFTFD

-699 YGTKIETPAA
+699 YGTKIESPAA

-737 QWTINQYT
+737 QWTINQYS
-745 LTFDAD
+745 LTFDAG
-751 NGTETTVITQN
+751 NGTEATV
-762 YGTKFESPATPTK
+762 
-775 TGYTFAGWDMD
+775 
-786 IPETIPAENMSFT
+786 
-799 AKWIAN
+799 
-805 QYTLTFD
+805 
-812 ADGGSDVAAI
+812 
-822 TQDYGTKIESP
+822 
-833 AAPTKTGYTF
+833 
-843 AGWDNEIPETM
+843 
-854 PAESM
+854 
-859 NFKAQWSI
+859 
-867 NQYTLTFNADNG
+867 
-879 TEDVEI
+879 I

-890 TKFDVP
+890 TKFETP

-909 DMDIPETIPAEDMSF
+909 DMDIPETIPAENMNF

-1032 AGWDMDIPETI
+1032 AGWDMDIPETIPAEDMSFTAKWIANQYTLTFDADGGSDVAAITQDYGTKIETPAAPTKTGYTFAGWDNEIPETMPAESMSFKAQWTINQYTLTFNADNGTEDVEITQDYGTKFDTPADPTREGYTFAGWNMDIPETI

>member
-1 MSMKKILLL
+1 MKKILLL

-92 VLDLDATITGALQV
+92 VLDLDITITGALQV

-228 KDLALTATFDAKEY
+228 KDLALTATFDAKVY

-296 SFTINKYTFTFDAD
+296 TFAINKYTFTFDAD

-381 TQDYGT
+381 TQD
-387 KFETP
+387 
-392 AAPTKVGYTF
+392 
-402 AGWDSEIPETIPAEN
+402 
-417 KSFKALWTINQYT
+417 
-430 FSFDA
+430 
-435 DGGSDVA
+435 
-442 AITQNYGTKIE
+442 
-453 SPAAPTKTGYTFAG
+453 
-467 WVPAIPET
+467 
-475 VPAENMSFK
+475 
-484 AQWTINQ
+484 
-491 YTLTFDADNG
+491 
-501 TEATV
+501 
-506 ITQDFNTKFETPAA
+506 FN
-520 PAKTGYTF
+520 
-528 AGWDS
+528 
-533 EVPETIPAENKS
+533 
-545 FKALWTINQYTFSFD
+545 
-560 ADGGSDVAA
+560 
-569 ITQNYGTKIESP
+569 
-581 AAPNK
+581 
-586 PGYTFAGWVPAIPET
+586 
-601 VPAENMNFKAQW
+601 
-613 TINQYTL
+613 
-620 TFNADNGTEATVIT
+620 
-634 QDFGT
+634 T

-670 SFKALWT
+670 NFKALWT

-686 ADGGS
+686 SDGGS

-699 YGTKIETPAA
+699 
-709 PTKTGYTF
+709 
-717 AGWVPA
+717 
-723 IPETVPAE
+723 
-731 NMSFKA
+731 
-737 QWTINQYT
+737 
-745 LTFDAD
+745 
-751 NGTETTVITQN
+751 
-762 YGTKFESPATPTK
+762 
-775 TGYTFAGWDMD
+775 
-786 IPETIPAENMSFT
+786 
-799 AKWIAN
+799 
-805 QYTLTFD
+805 
-812 ADGGSDVAAI
+812 
-822 TQDYGTKIESP
+822 
-833 AAPTKTGYTF
+833 
-843 AGWDNEIPETM
+843 
-854 PAESM
+854 
-859 NFKAQWSI
+859 
-867 NQYTLTFNADNG
+867 
-879 TEDVEI
+879 
-885 TQDYG
+885 
-890 TKFDVP
+890 
-896 ADPTREGYTFAGW
+896 
-909 DMDIPETIPAEDMSF
+909 
-924 TAKWIANQ
+924 
-932 YTLTF
+932 
-937 DSDGG
+937 
-942 SDVAAITQDYGTK
+942 YGTK

-992 INQYTLTFNADN
+992 INQYSLTFDAGN
-1004 GTEDV
+1004 GTEATV
-1009 EITQDYGTK
+1009 ITQDYGTK

-1043 PAEDMN
+1043 PAEDMS

-1098 EIPETMPAHDVEIHG
+1098 EIPETMPAHDVEIYG

>member
-1 MSMKKILLL
+1 MKKILLL

-92 VLDLDATITGALQV
+92 VLDLDVTITGALQV

-251 EYKKVPVKYGSTIT
+251 EYKKVPVKFGSTIT

-296 SFTINKYTFTFDAD
+296 TFAINKYTFTFDTD

-330 APTKTGYTFA
+330 APTKTGYTFV

-353 NMSFKAQWTINQYT
+353 NMSFKAQWAINQYT

-381 TQDYGT
+381 TQDFGT
-387 KFETP
+387 KFDSP
-392 AAPTKVGYTF
+392 AAPTKTGYTF

-430 FSFDA
+430 FTFDA

-442 AITQNYGTKIE
+442 AITQNYGTKID
-453 SPAAPTKTGYTFAG
+453 SPAAPNKPGYTFAG

-491 YTLTFDADNG
+491 Y
-501 TEATV
+501 
-506 ITQDFNTKFETPAA
+506 
-520 PAKTGYTF
+520 
-528 AGWDS
+528 S
-533 EVPETIPAENKS
+533 
-545 FKALWTINQYTFSFD
+545 
-560 ADGGSDVAA
+560 
-569 ITQNYGTKIESP
+569 
-581 AAPNK
+581 
-586 PGYTFAGWVPAIPET
+586 
-601 VPAENMNFKAQW
+601 
-613 TINQYTL
+613 L
-620 TFNADNGTEATVIT
+620 TFNADNGTEATV
-634 QDFGT
+634 
-639 KFETPAAPTKTG
+639 
-651 YTFAGWDS
+651 
-659 EVPETI
+659 
-665 PAENK
+665 
-670 SFKALWT
+670 
-677 INQYTFSFD
+677 
-686 ADGGS
+686 
-691 DVAAITQN
+691 
-699 YGTKIETPAA
+699 
-709 PTKTGYTF
+709 
-717 AGWVPA
+717 
-723 IPETVPAE
+723 
-731 NMSFKA
+731 
-737 QWTINQYT
+737 
-745 LTFDAD
+745 
-751 NGTETTVITQN
+751 
-762 YGTKFESPATPTK
+762 
-775 TGYTFAGWDMD
+775 
-786 IPETIPAENMSFT
+786 
-799 AKWIAN
+799 
-805 QYTLTFD
+805 
-812 ADGGSDVAAI
+812 
-822 TQDYGTKIESP
+822 
-833 AAPTKTGYTF
+833 
-843 AGWDNEIPETM
+843 
-854 PAESM
+854 
-859 NFKAQWSI
+859 
-867 NQYTLTFNADNG
+867 
-879 TEDVEI
+879 
-885 TQDYG
+885 
-890 TKFDVP
+890 
-896 ADPTREGYTFAGW
+896 
-909 DMDIPETIPAEDMSF
+909 
-924 TAKWIANQ
+924 
-932 YTLTF
+932 
-937 DSDGG
+937 
-942 SDVAAITQDYGTK
+942 
-955 IETPAAPTKT
+955 
-965 GYTFAGWD
+965 
-973 NEIPE
+973 
-978 TMPAESM
+978 
-985 SFKAQWT
+985 
-992 INQYTLTFNADN
+992 
-1004 GTEDV
+1004 
-1009 EITQDYGTK
+1009 ITQDYGTK

-1043 PAEDMN
+1043 PAEDMS

-1084 NDPEKTGYTFDGWT
+1084 HDPEKTGYTFDGWT
-1098 EIPETMPAHDVEIHG
+1098 EIPETMPAHDVEIYG

>member
-1 MSMKKILLL
+1 MKKILLL

-92 VLDLDATITGALQV
+92 VLDLDVTITGALQV

-251 EYKKVPVKYGSTIT
+251 EYKKVPVKFGSTIT

-296 SFTINKYTFTFDAD
+296 TFAINKYTFTFDAD

-340 GWVPAIPETVPAE
+340 GWVPT
-353 NMSFKAQWTINQYT
+353 
-367 LTFDADN
+367 
-374 GTEATVI
+374 
-381 TQDYGT
+381 
-387 KFETP
+387 
-392 AAPTKVGYTF
+392 
-402 AGWDSEIPETIPAEN
+402 
-417 KSFKALWTINQYT
+417 
-430 FSFDA
+430 
-435 DGGSDVA
+435 
-442 AITQNYGTKIE
+442 
-453 SPAAPTKTGYTFAG
+453 
-467 WVPAIPET
+467 IPET

-520 PAKTGYTF
+520 P
-528 AGWDS
+528 
-533 EVPETIPAENKS
+533 
-545 FKALWTINQYTFSFD
+545 
-560 ADGGSDVAA
+560 
-569 ITQNYGTKIESP
+569 
-581 AAPNK
+581 
-586 PGYTFAGWVPAIPET
+586 
-601 VPAENMNFKAQW
+601 
-613 TINQYTL
+613 
-620 TFNADNGTEATVIT
+620 
-634 QDFGT
+634 
-639 KFETPAAPTKTG
+639 TKTG

-670 SFKALWT
+670 NFKALWT

-686 ADGGS
+686 SDGGS

-699 YGTKIETPAA
+699 YGTKIESPTA

-745 LTFDAD
+745 LTFNAD
-751 NGTETTVITQN
+751 NGTEDVKITQN

-812 ADGGSDVAAI
+812 SNGGSDVAAI
-822 TQDYGTKIESP
+822 TQDYGTKIDTP

-859 NFKAQWSI
+859 NFKALWTI

-890 TKFDVP
+890 TKFDTP

-909 DMDIPETIPAEDMSF
+909 DMDIPETIPAEDMRF

-1018 FDTPADPTREGYTF
+1018 FETPADPTREGYTF

-1043 PAEDMN
+1043 PAEDMS

-1098 EIPETMPAHDVEIHG
+1098 GIPETMPAHDVEIYG

>member
-92 VLDLDATITGALQV
+92 VLDLDVTITGALQV

-251 EYKKVPVKYGSTIT
+251 EYKKVPVKFGSTIT

-296 SFTINKYTFTFDAD
+296 TFAINKYTFTFDTD

-324 AITAPT
+324 AITVPT
-330 APTKTGYTFA
+330 
-340 GWVPAIPETVPAE
+340 
-353 NMSFKAQWTINQYT
+353 
-367 LTFDADN
+367 
-374 GTEATVI
+374 
-381 TQDYGT
+381 
-387 KFETP
+387 
-392 AAPTKVGYTF
+392 
-402 AGWDSEIPETIPAEN
+402 
-417 KSFKALWTINQYT
+417 
-430 FSFDA
+430 
-435 DGGSDVA
+435 
-442 AITQNYGTKIE
+442 
-453 SPAAPTKTGYTFAG
+453 APTKTGYTFAG

-520 PAKTGYTF
+520 PTKTGYTF

-533 EVPETIPAENKS
+533 EIPETIPAENKS
-545 FKALWTINQYTFSFD
+545 FKALWTINQYTF
-560 ADGGSDVAA
+560 
-569 ITQNYGTKIESP
+569 T
-581 AAPNK
+581 
-586 PGYTFAGWVPAIPET
+586 
-601 VPAENMNFKAQW
+601 
-613 TINQYTL
+613 
-620 TFNADNGTEATVIT
+620 
-634 QDFGT
+634 
-639 KFETPAAPTKTG
+639 
-651 YTFAGWDS
+651 
-659 EVPETI
+659 
-665 PAENK
+665 
-670 SFKALWT
+670 
-677 INQYTFSFD
+677 FD

-731 NMSFKA
+731 SMSFKA

-745 LTFDAD
+745 LTFNAD
-751 NGTETTVITQN
+751 NGTEDVKITQN

-812 ADGGSDVAAI
+812 SNGGSDVAAI
-822 TQDYGTKIESP
+822 TQDYGTKIDTP

-859 NFKAQWSI
+859 NFKALWTI

-890 TKFDVP
+890 TKFDTP

-909 DMDIPETIPAEDMSF
+909 DMDIPETIPAEDMRF

-1018 FDTPADPTREGYTF
+1018 FETPADPTREGYTF

-1043 PAEDMN
+1043 PAEDMS

-1098 EIPETMPAHDVEIHG
+1098 GIPETMPAHDVEIYG

>member
-1 MSMKKILLL
+1 MKKILLL

-92 VLDLDATITGALQV
+92 VLDLDVTITGALQV

-228 KDLALTATFDAKEY
+228 KDLALTATFDAKVY

-251 EYKKVPVKYGSTIT
+251 EYKKVPVKFGSTIT

-296 SFTINKYTFTFDAD
+296 SFTINKYTCTFDTD

-374 GTEATVI
+374 GTEVTVI

-402 AGWDSEIPETIPAEN
+402 AGWDSEIPETIPAENKSFKALWTINQYTFSFDADGGSDVAAITQNYGTKIETPAAPTKPGYTFAGWVPAIPETVPAENMSFKAQWTINQYTLTFDADNGTEATVITQDFNTKFETPAAPTKTGYTFAGWDSEVPETIPAEN

-506 ITQDFNTKFETPAA
+506 ITQDFNTKF
-520 PAKTGYTF
+520 
-528 AGWDS
+528 D
-533 EVPETIPAENKS
+533 
-545 FKALWTINQYTFSFD
+545 
-560 ADGGSDVAA
+560 
-569 ITQNYGTKIESP
+569 
-581 AAPNK
+581 
-586 PGYTFAGWVPAIPET
+586 
-601 VPAENMNFKAQW
+601 
-613 TINQYTL
+613 
-620 TFNADNGTEATVIT
+620 
-634 QDFGT
+634 
-639 KFETPAAPTKTG
+639 TPAAPTKTG

-686 ADGGS
+686 SDGGS
-691 DVAAITQN
+691 EVAAITQN

-745 LTFDAD
+745 LTFNAD
-751 NGTETTVITQN
+751 NGTEDVKITQN

-786 IPETIPAENMSFT
+786 IPETIPAEDMSFT

-812 ADGGSDVAAI
+812 A
-822 TQDYGTKIESP
+822 
-833 AAPTKTGYTF
+833 
-843 AGWDNEIPETM
+843 
-854 PAESM
+854 
-859 NFKAQWSI
+859 
-867 NQYTLTFNADNG
+867 
-879 TEDVEI
+879 
-885 TQDYG
+885 
-890 TKFDVP
+890 
-896 ADPTREGYTFAGW
+896 
-909 DMDIPETIPAEDMSF
+909 
-924 TAKWIANQ
+924 
-932 YTLTF
+932 
-937 DSDGG
+937 DGG

-1043 PAEDMN
+1043 PAENMSFTAKWIANQYTLTFDSDGGSDVAAITQDYGTKIETPAAPTKTGYTFAGWDNEIPETMPAESMSFKAQWTINQYTLTFNADNGTEDVEITQDYGTKFETPADPTREGYTFAGWDMDIPETIPAEDMS

-1098 EIPETMPAHDVEIHG
+1098 EIPETMPAHDVEIYG

>member
-1 MSMKKILLL
+1 MKRFLLFF
-10 IIAAFLSISV
+10 IAIFSYITSFAANEASIYVTKELQGKPGDIVSV
-20 NAADAFFYA
+20 P
-29 NDKVEAKVGETI
+29 
-41 TFNVAM
+41 VAM
-47 KNVKNILAFQFW
+47 NNNFGIPGFQFW
-59 LTLPDGISVNQRTN
+59 LGLPEGISFNMKLN
-73 VDAEQEFDIDLTN
+73 EDAEMDYDVVYVDRN
-86 RKKSKH
+86 KSRH
-92 VLDLDATITGALQV
+92 VLSLIKNVEGGLQV
-106 IGEPTDGRSIF
+106 MGYASDGMQLF
-117 KGNEGDLVTMKLKV
+117 KGEDGDIVSVQLKIDEKATPGEYKLRFSNVAFSDVNAV
-131 SSDMKPGN
+131 S
-139 YTIKI
+139 Y
-144 SNIEFAPEDMI
+144 
-155 AGIEQADLEI
+155 EQNDFVVNL
-165 PITIYQD
+165 TVYQD

-251 EYKKVPVKYGSTIT
+251 EYKKVPVKFGSTIT

-296 SFTINKYTFTFDAD
+296 TFAINKYTFTFDTD

-340 GWVPAIPETVPAE
+340 GWVPV
-353 NMSFKAQWTINQYT
+353 
-367 LTFDADN
+367 
-374 GTEATVI
+374 
-381 TQDYGT
+381 
-387 KFETP
+387 
-392 AAPTKVGYTF
+392 
-402 AGWDSEIPETIPAEN
+402 
-417 KSFKALWTINQYT
+417 
-430 FSFDA
+430 
-435 DGGSDVA
+435 
-442 AITQNYGTKIE
+442 
-453 SPAAPTKTGYTFAG
+453 
-467 WVPAIPET
+467 IPET

-506 ITQDFNTKFETPAA
+506 ITQDFGTKFETPAA
-520 PAKTGYTF
+520 PTKTGYTF

-533 EVPETIPAENKS
+533 EIPETIPAENKS
-545 FKALWTINQYTFSFD
+545 FKALWTINQYTFTFD

-581 AAPNK
+581 AAPTK
-586 PGYTFAGWVPAIPET
+586 P
-601 VPAENMNFKAQW
+601 
-613 TINQYTL
+613 
-620 TFNADNGTEATVIT
+620 
-634 QDFGT
+634 
-639 KFETPAAPTKTG
+639 
-651 YTFAGWDS
+651 
-659 EVPETI
+659 
-665 PAENK
+665 
-670 SFKALWT
+670 
-677 INQYTFSFD
+677 
-686 ADGGS
+686 
-691 DVAAITQN
+691 
-699 YGTKIETPAA
+699 
-709 PTKTGYTF
+709 GYTF

-745 LTFDAD
+745 LTFNAG
-751 NGTETTVITQN
+751 NGTEATV
-762 YGTKFESPATPTK
+762 
-775 TGYTFAGWDMD
+775 
-786 IPETIPAENMSFT
+786 
-799 AKWIAN
+799 
-805 QYTLTFD
+805 
-812 ADGGSDVAAI
+812 
-822 TQDYGTKIESP
+822 
-833 AAPTKTGYTF
+833 
-843 AGWDNEIPETM
+843 
-854 PAESM
+854 
-859 NFKAQWSI
+859 
-867 NQYTLTFNADNG
+867 
-879 TEDVEI
+879 I

-890 TKFDVP
+890 TKFDTP

-909 DMDIPETIPAEDMSF
+909 DMDIPETIPAENMSF

-1043 PAEDMN
+1043 PAENMSFTAKWIANQYTLTFDSDGGSDVAAITQDYGTKIKTPAAPTKTGYTFAGWDNEIPETMPAESMSFKAQWTINQYSLTFDAGNGTEATVITQDYGTKFDTPADPTREGYTFAGWDMDIPETIPAEDMS

-1098 EIPETMPAHDVEIHG
+1098 EIPETMPAHDVEISG

>member
-1 MSMKKILLL
+1 MKKILLL

-92 VLDLDATITGALQV
+92 VLDLDVTITGALQV

-251 EYKKVPVKYGSTIT
+251 EYKKVPVKFGSTIT

-296 SFTINKYTFTFDAD
+296 TFAINKYTFTFDTD

-324 AITAPT
+324 AITVPT

-367 LTFDADN
+367 LTFDA
-374 GTEATVI
+374 E
-381 TQDYGT
+381 
-387 KFETP
+387 
-392 AAPTKVGYTF
+392 
-402 AGWDSEIPETIPAEN
+402 
-417 KSFKALWTINQYT
+417 
-430 FSFDA
+430 
-435 DGGSDVA
+435 
-442 AITQNYGTKIE
+442 
-453 SPAAPTKTGYTFAG
+453 
-467 WVPAIPET
+467 
-475 VPAENMSFK
+475 
-484 AQWTINQ
+484 
-491 YTLTFDADNG
+491 NG

-506 ITQDFNTKFETPAA
+506 ITQDFN
-520 PAKTGYTF
+520 
-528 AGWDS
+528 
-533 EVPETIPAENKS
+533 
-545 FKALWTINQYTFSFD
+545 
-560 ADGGSDVAA
+560 
-569 ITQNYGTKIESP
+569 
-581 AAPNK
+581 
-586 PGYTFAGWVPAIPET
+586 
-601 VPAENMNFKAQW
+601 
-613 TINQYTL
+613 
-620 TFNADNGTEATVIT
+620 
-634 QDFGT
+634 T

-677 INQYTFSFD
+677 INQYTFTFD

-745 LTFDAD
+745 LTFNAD
-751 NGTETTVITQN
+751 NGTEDVKITQN

-812 ADGGSDVAAI
+812 SNGGSDVAAI
-822 TQDYGTKIESP
+822 TQDYGTKIDTP

-859 NFKAQWSI
+859 NFKALWTI

-890 TKFDVP
+890 TKFDTP

-909 DMDIPETIPAEDMSF
+909 DMDIPETIPAEDMRF

-1018 FDTPADPTREGYTF
+1018 FETPADPTREGYTF

-1043 PAEDMN
+1043 PAEDMS

-1098 EIPETMPAHDVEIHG
+1098 GIPETMPAHDVEIYG

>member
-1 MSMKKILLL
+1 MKKILLL

-92 VLDLDATITGALQV
+92 VLDLDVTITGALQV

-251 EYKKVPVKYGSTIT
+251 EYKKVPVKFGSTIT

-296 SFTINKYTFTFDAD
+296 TFAINKYTFTFDTD

-330 APTKTGYTFA
+330 APTKTGYTFV

-367 LTFDADN
+367 LTFD
-374 GTEATVI
+374 
-381 TQDYGT
+381 
-387 KFETP
+387 
-392 AAPTKVGYTF
+392 
-402 AGWDSEIPETIPAEN
+402 
-417 KSFKALWTINQYT
+417 
-430 FSFDA
+430 
-435 DGGSDVA
+435 
-442 AITQNYGTKIE
+442 
-453 SPAAPTKTGYTFAG
+453 
-467 WVPAIPET
+467 
-475 VPAENMSFK
+475 
-484 AQWTINQ
+484 
-491 YTLTFDADNG
+491 
-501 TEATV
+501 
-506 ITQDFNTKFETPAA
+506 
-520 PAKTGYTF
+520 
-528 AGWDS
+528 
-533 EVPETIPAENKS
+533 
-545 FKALWTINQYTFSFD
+545 
-560 ADGGSDVAA
+560 
-569 ITQNYGTKIESP
+569 
-581 AAPNK
+581 
-586 PGYTFAGWVPAIPET
+586 
-601 VPAENMNFKAQW
+601 
-613 TINQYTL
+613 
-620 TFNADNGTEATVIT
+620 ADNGTEATVIT

-709 PTKTGYTF
+709 PTKPGYTF

-751 NGTETTVITQN
+751 NGTEATVITQDF
-762 YGTKFESPATPTK
+762 GTKF
-775 TGYTFAGWDMD
+775 
-786 IPETIPAENMSFT
+786 
-799 AKWIAN
+799 
-805 QYTLTFD
+805 
-812 ADGGSDVAAI
+812 
-822 TQDYGTKIESP
+822 
-833 AAPTKTGYTF
+833 
-843 AGWDNEIPETM
+843 
-854 PAESM
+854 
-859 NFKAQWSI
+859 
-867 NQYTLTFNADNG
+867 
-879 TEDVEI
+879 
-885 TQDYG
+885 
-890 TKFDVP
+890 
-896 ADPTREGYTFAGW
+896 
-909 DMDIPETIPAEDMSF
+909 
-924 TAKWIANQ
+924 
-932 YTLTF
+932 
-937 DSDGG
+937 
-942 SDVAAITQDYGTK
+942 
-955 IETPAAPTKT
+955 ETPAAPTKT

-973 NEIPE
+973 SEVPETIPAENKSFKALWTINQYTFSFDADGGSDVAAITQNYGTKIDSPAAPNKPGYTFAGWVPAIPE
-978 TMPAESM
+978 TVPAENM

-992 INQYTLTFNADN
+992 INQYSLTFNADN
-1004 GTEDV
+1004 GTEATV
-1009 EITQDYGTK
+1009 ITQDYGTK

-1043 PAEDMN
+1043 PAEDMS

-1084 NDPEKTGYTFDGWT
+1084 HDPEKTGYTFDGWT
-1098 EIPETMPAHDVEIHG
+1098 EIPETMPAHDVEIYG

>member
-1 MSMKKILLL
+1 MKKILLL

-92 VLDLDATITGALQV
+92 VLDLDVTITGALQV

-251 EYKKVPVKYGSTIT
+251 EYKKVPVKFGSTIT

-296 SFTINKYTFTFDAD
+296 TFAINKYTFTFDAD

-353 NMSFKAQWTINQYT
+353 NMSFKAQWAINQYT

-381 TQDYGT
+381 TQDFGT
-387 KFETP
+387 KFDSP
-392 AAPTKVGYTF
+392 AAPTKTGYTF

-430 FSFDA
+430 FTFDA

-453 SPAAPTKTGYTFAG
+453 SPTAPTKT
-467 WVPAIPET
+467 
-475 VPAENMSFK
+475 
-484 AQWTINQ
+484 
-491 YTLTFDADNG
+491 
-501 TEATV
+501 
-506 ITQDFNTKFETPAA
+506 
-520 PAKTGYTF
+520 
-528 AGWDS
+528 
-533 EVPETIPAENKS
+533 
-545 FKALWTINQYTFSFD
+545 
-560 ADGGSDVAA
+560 
-569 ITQNYGTKIESP
+569 
-581 AAPNK
+581 
-586 PGYTFAGWVPAIPET
+586 GYTFAGWVPAIPET

-613 TINQYTL
+613 TINQYSL
-620 TFNADNGTEATVIT
+620 TFDAGNGTEATVIT
-634 QDFGT
+634 QD
-639 KFETPAAPTKTG
+639 
-651 YTFAGWDS
+651 
-659 EVPETI
+659 
-665 PAENK
+665 
-670 SFKALWT
+670 
-677 INQYTFSFD
+677 
-686 ADGGS
+686 
-691 DVAAITQN
+691 
-699 YGTKIETPAA
+699 
-709 PTKTGYTF
+709 
-717 AGWVPA
+717 
-723 IPETVPAE
+723 
-731 NMSFKA
+731 
-737 QWTINQYT
+737 
-745 LTFDAD
+745 
-751 NGTETTVITQN
+751 
-762 YGTKFESPATPTK
+762 
-775 TGYTFAGWDMD
+775 
-786 IPETIPAENMSFT
+786 
-799 AKWIAN
+799 
-805 QYTLTFD
+805 
-812 ADGGSDVAAI
+812 
-822 TQDYGTKIESP
+822 
-833 AAPTKTGYTF
+833 
-843 AGWDNEIPETM
+843 
-854 PAESM
+854 
-859 NFKAQWSI
+859 
-867 NQYTLTFNADNG
+867 
-879 TEDVEI
+879 
-885 TQDYG
+885 YG
-890 TKFDVP
+890 TKFDTP

-909 DMDIPETIPAEDMSF
+909 DMDIPETIPAENMNF

-1043 PAEDMN
+1043 PAEDMS

-1098 EIPETMPAHDVEIHG
+1098 EIPETMPAHDVEIYG